1 MDVAAGNPYQKVMQ
15 ANQSEQLILGHLD
28 YVRHV
33 LGRTVANLPDGT
45 DLENLE
51 AAGILG
57 LVEAAAQFDPSRGA
71 VFTTFSY
78 PRIRGAILDELRR
91 NCPLSRT
98 MLKRWELIRN
108 AYAQLEA
115 PVSPEDL
122 AGETGLKL
130 DDVLECLQAI
140 RLTNPDSW
148 HDELNSG
155 TLPTGDEQPPEAAV
169 EQEDELRM
177 LADAIERLPEQERM
191 VLTLYHMEELR
202 LKEIGEVLG
211 LSESR
216 ISRVL
221 AAAELRLKETV
232 RRRHDDGNRLIQ
244 GKRMISHDKHTA
256 DRTGSAA
263 QPHTPPRRSQGARR
277 SGSSRR
283 LRS

>member
-33 LGRTVANLPDGT
+33 LGRTVANLPDGA

-57 LVEAAAQFDPSRGA
+57 LVEAAAQFDPARE
-71 VFTTFSY
+71 VTFTTFSY

-91 NCPLSRT
+91 NCPLTRT

-122 AGETGLKL
+122 AGATDLKA
-130 DDVLECLQAI
+130 DEVLECLQAI

-148 HDELNSG
+148 HEELNPG
-155 TLPTGDEQPPEAAV
+155 ARTAGDESPPEAAV
-169 EQEDELRM
+169 EQQDELQM
-177 LADAIERLPEQERM
+177 LADLIERLPDQERM
-191 VLTLYHMEELR
+191 VLTLYHLEELR
-202 LKEIGEVLG
+202 LKEIGEVLS

-221 AAAELRLKETV
+221 AAAELRLKEMV
-232 RRRHDDGNRLIQ
+232 RRRVDDGIGQIQ
-244 GKRMISHDKHTA
+244 DRRIHSHDKHTA
-256 DRTGSAA
+256 DRTGSTA
-263 QPHTPPRRSQGARR
+263 QPHTPPRRGQGSRR
-277 SGSSRR
+277 SGAGRR
-283 LRS
+283 YRS

>member
-1 MDVAAGNPYQKVMQ
+1 MDVAAGNLYRKVMQ
-15 ANQSEQLILGHLD
+15 ANQSEQLILDHLH

-33 LGRTVANLPDGT
+33 LGRTVANLPDGA

-57 LVEAAAQFDPSRGA
+57 LVEAAAQFDPTRE
-71 VFTTFSY
+71 VTFTTFSY

-91 NCPLSRT
+91 NCPLTRT
-98 MLKRWELIRN
+98 MLKRWELVRN

-122 AGETGLKL
+122 AGATGLKL

-148 HDELNSG
+148 HDQLNPG
-155 TLPTGDEQPPEAAV
+155 ALPIGDEQPPEAAV
-169 EQEDELRM
+169 EQQDELRM
-177 LADAIERLPEQERM
+177 LADSIERLPDQERM

-232 RRRHDDGNRLIQ
+232 RRRLHDGNDPIQ
-244 GKRMISHDKHTA
+244 GKRIHSHDKHTA

-263 QPHTPPRRSQGARR
+263 QPHTSPRRSQGARR
-277 SGSSRR
+277 SGPGRR